1 MTPFASGRDA
11 VCRGGLQTLDDY
23 RARHAQYKGDPALRA
38 AHASFP
44 WVVTWDD
51 HETENSYATL
61 IDEIDDTGA
70 KMQTP
75 QQFAVQRAAA
85 YQAYEGR
92 RKSWPMRAL

>member
-1 MTPFASGRDA
+1 
-11 VCRGGLQTLDDY
+11 
-23 RARHAQYKGDPALRA
+23 
-38 AHASFP
+38 
-44 WVVTWDD
+44 VVTWDD
-51 HETENSYATL
+51 HETDNSYATL